1 MPQSLHCVLSG
12 KVQMVGFRTWAQD
25 HARSLGLG
33 GWVRNLHDGRVEILA
48 QGEMEQLENF
58 RNRILQGP
66 SLGRVDKVECDW
78 IDYDKSFDK
87 FELRR

>member
-25 HARSLGLG
+25 HARSLGLT
-33 GWVRNLHDGRVEILA
+33 GWVRNLHDGRVEVLA
-48 QGEMEQLENF
+48 QGDPPKLEDF
-58 RNRILQGP
+58 KKRIVQGP
-66 SLGRVDKVECDW
+66 SLGRVDNVECDW
-78 IDYDKSFDK
+78 IDYDKTFSA